1 MRRIAFITLSA
12 STPFFCALALLW
24 RKGLLLVIESCSQYS
39 SPNGSVSGYYWR
51 DFDGSIPP
59 DAYAGGIDINSR
71 PIYIAQVYDRF
82 LIPAKL
88 YYNDNT
94 AYYEYGGKEYGV
106 KQNIK
111 VMALDWPCI
120 TVTLQ
125 ILCTEHPELFEWI
138 STSNEAINSITGKY
152 LVKGG
157 YEPGCTTYI
166 GRIRKD
172 GEVLVGKALAD
183 NLPVHAGLYVT
194 KNQATHHSTKFERL
208 MIYCKS

>member
-1 MRRIAFITLSA
+1 M
-12 STPFFCALALLW
+12 
-24 RKGLLLVIESCSQYS
+24 LLVTAVLLCVSTFVAQGA
-39 SPNGSVSGYYWR
+39 SPGYYWR

-111 VMALDWPCI
+111 
-120 TVTLQ
+120 

-194 KNQATHHSTKFERL
+194 KNQATHHSTKFEVL
-208 MIYCKS
+208 SFNLDTTNDIV